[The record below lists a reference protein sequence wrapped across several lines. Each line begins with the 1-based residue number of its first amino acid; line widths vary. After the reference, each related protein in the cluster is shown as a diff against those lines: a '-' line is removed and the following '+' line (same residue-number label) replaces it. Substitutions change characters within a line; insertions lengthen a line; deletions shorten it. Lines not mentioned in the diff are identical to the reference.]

1 MAPVI
6 CWSFSSAMLRY
17 SLARPRPCPRVAW
30 ALRPQN
36 IPPRSDDAT
45 CRSDSGARSAPQHR
59 PGRRARNSSAPR
71 RRTDHFKRYPCFQA
85 TSRSSDRNS
94 VKQADRERLVAP
106 AAFEQPASSF
116 ADPAAA
122 PSVPFRAQ
130 QPERLAATP
139 PPGPPPGNRA
149 RRQLAV
155 SASAIE
161 ATKLGGFVCLATTQT
176 VFGELFIGFAVA
188 P

>member
-1 MAPVI
+1 M
-6 CWSFSSAMLRY
+6 
-17 SLARPRPCPRVAW
+17 
-30 ALRPQN
+30 
-36 IPPRSDDAT
+36 
-45 CRSDSGARSAPQHR
+45 
-59 PGRRARNSSAPR
+59 
-71 RRTDHFKRYPCFQA
+71 
-85 TSRSSDRNS
+85 
-94 VKQADRERLVAP
+94 AP

-122 PSVPFRAQ
+122 PSFPFRAQ
-130 QPERLAATP
+130 QPERLAAT
-139 PPGPPPGNRA
+139 PPPGNRA